1 MNGLELLIEEHKYIK
16 RMLIVL
22 RKASISILEGKEIDY
37 SDFNK
42 MIDFVRNFAD
52 AHHHG
57 KEEKFLFDKMLNE
70 LGSLAEKL
78 IKNGML
84 VEHDLGRLYMQ
95 QLEEALEKVKKGD
108 KDSKIDVIANAVG
121 YANLLTR
128 HIDKEDNVVF
138 TFAEKQLSE
147 DNITRFNLE
156 CLDYEVEAK
165 KSEIQDK
172 YLDILRTLEN
182 KYN

>member
-16 RMLIVL
+16 RMLVVL
-22 RKASISILEGKEIDY
+22 RKASLYVLEGRDIDY
-37 SDFNK
+37 SDFNI

-57 KEEKFLFDKMLNE
+57 KEEKFLFDKMLME
-70 LGSLAEKL
+70 MGTLAEKL

-95 QLEEALEKVKKGD
+95 QLEEALEKVKNGD
-108 KDSKIDVIANAVG
+108 NESKIDVIANAVG
-121 YANLLTR
+121 YANLLIR

-138 TFAEKQLSE
+138 TFAEKQLSK
-147 DNITRFNLE
+147 DSITKFNLE
-156 CLDYEVEAK
+156 CLDYEVNAK
-165 KSEIQDK
+165 ESEIQDK
-172 YLDILRTLEN
+172 YIGILNKLES
-182 KYN
+182 KYY